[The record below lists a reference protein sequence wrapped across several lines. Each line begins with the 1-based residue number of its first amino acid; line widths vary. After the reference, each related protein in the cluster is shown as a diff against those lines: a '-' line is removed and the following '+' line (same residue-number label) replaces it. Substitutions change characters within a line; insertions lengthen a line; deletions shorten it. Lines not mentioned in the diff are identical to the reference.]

1 MRRSFLIA
9 SVIVAAATAGLMLTG
24 QADRRDHP
32 EAARSAG
39 ARTLLVFR
47 GSEPSPSTSPT
58 SLRVQLVSGSLSAD
72 AAVVLTDENCAP
84 DALGVSHCLNRLRLP
99 GGRGAGGPPSA
110 DMMDIPCLESG
121 ESVRLVDA
129 A

>member
-9 SVIVAAATAGLMLTG
+9 SVLVAAATAGLMLTA

-39 ARTLLVFR
+39 ARTLLVFT

-72 AAVVLTDENCAP
+72 GAVVLTDENCAP

-99 GGRGAGGPPSA
+99 SGAELVVRHPH
-110 DMMDIPCLESG
+110 DMMDIPCLEPG